1 MSNALYG
8 FARHEFGVG
17 NINLSSD
24 TIKVVLCT
32 AAYVANLSTHQFL
45 SDIGAGS
52 RVATATLGSKTIS
65 STTGIF
71 DAADVAFGA
80 VTGGSVVTQII
91 LYKST
96 GVEGTS
102 TLILYLNQGGVLPL
116 TTDGGNVGISWD
128 TQGIFAP

>member
-1 MSNALYG
+1 MSNSLYG

-17 NINLSSD
+17 NISILTD
-24 TIKVVLCT
+24 TIKVVICT
-32 AAYVANLSTHQFL
+32 SAYVVDLVNHQFL
-45 SDIGAGS
+45 SSVGAGS
-52 RVATATLGSKTIS
+52 RVATATLASKTLS

-71 DAADVAFGA
+71 DAADIAFGG
-80 VTGGSVVTQII
+80 VTGGSVVTQAL

-96 GVEGTS
+96 GVDATS
-102 TLILYLNQGGVLPL
+102 TLIFYINAAGNLPL